1 MSTHRHIDAI
11 CVAVLVLTLLLTLL
25 FMNGEAFG
33 IEPIIDEDA
42 EGAETSAWFTG
53 NDKKGDWDTSRAT
66 RITLR
71 GDHASVAGGGAFA
84 YDGNVIISNAGHY
97 VLSGTLDD
105 GRVVVDTDSKA
116 KVWILLEGVTVT
128 CSDGPC
134 LDVEQADKVFLSLAA
149 GTENTLRTLAFS
161 ADAQTLGQDGALFS
175 RDDLTING
183 SGSLTVTTPDGHG
196 IVSNDELVITGGTLT
211 VSAFGDALHANDSL
225 RVMDAVMTLDAG
237 DDGISVTGLES
248 DFYMESGSITVTAGD
263 KGLAAG
269 NSLLLCGGSLTVD
282 AREDGI
288 SADGSVTVEGGEIT
302 VTAGDDG
309 IHAETAFALSGG
321 VIYIPA
327 CYEGVEA
334 VTIDISGGELTVYP
348 EDDGLNANGGVPSFG
363 GMGGMH
369 GGHGNGGGFGGDHGG
384 DHSGTLPPPPM
395 PSAELPGGLRPGE
408 GTAPDSGPEAGS
420 PPEVATAASDETWI
434 HVSGGSVTVVN
445 DTARDADGL
454 DSNGDI
460 IISGGVI
467 RVSLTNSGSNSAL
480 DFGSES
486 GGVMEISG
494 GEVIACGSYSMAEG
508 FSDGSTQCAVL
519 YNIKRGAPAGTEIR
533 LEDASGTVLLRY
545 EVPCSF
551 SSAALSCPEMRLGET
566 YTVFI
571 GDTSEEITLET
582 VSASF
587 GDAQS
592 EGFGGPMNW
601 GGQRFRPDNGFDTE
615 RESTQ
620 EP

>member
-25 FMNGEAFG
+25 FMNGKAFG

-42 EGAETSAWFTG
+42 EGAENSVWFTG
-53 NDKKGDWDTSRAT
+53 NDKKGDWDASRAT
-66 RITLR
+66 RITLH

-84 YDGNVIISNAGHY
+84 YDRNVIISNAGHY

-134 LDVEQADKVFLSLAA
+134 LDVEQADKVFLSLAE

-161 ADAQTLGQDGALFS
+161 SDAQTLGQDGALFS

-321 VIYIPA
+321 VIHIPA
-327 CYEGVEA
+327 CYEGIEA

-369 GGHGNGGGFGGDHGG
+369 GGHGNGGGFGGN
-384 DHSGTLPPPPM
+384 HSGTLPPPPM

-408 GTAPDSGPEAGS
+408 NAEPDAGPEAGS
-420 PPEVATAASDETWI
+420 PPDAAAGADETWI
-434 HVSGGSVTVVN
+434 HVRGGSVTVVN

-467 RVSLTNSGSNSAL
+467 RVSLTNSGNNSAL

-615 RESTQ
+615 TESTQ